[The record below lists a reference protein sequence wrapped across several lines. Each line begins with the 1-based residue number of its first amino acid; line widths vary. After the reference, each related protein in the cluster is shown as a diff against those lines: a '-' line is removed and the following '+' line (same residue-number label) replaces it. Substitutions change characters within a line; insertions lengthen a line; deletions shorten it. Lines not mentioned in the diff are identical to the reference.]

1 MNFRNLMIATAIAT
15 IGFGAGF
22 IIAPASLGSLY
33 GLSSTP
39 TSEFAL
45 RMYATALIG
54 IGLLAWLIRQSQSS
68 NIQNPVL
75 LAFFVTDFGG
85 FLVALFS
92 KLAGMMNAMGWFL
105 VVLLLLFSAAFAYL
119 RFAQQ
124 VTR

>member
-1 MNFRNLMIATAIAT
+1 MNFHTLMIATAVAT

-22 IIAPASLGSLY
+22 IIAPTSLGSLY

-54 IGLLAWLIRQSQSS
+54 IGLLAWLIRQSQ
-68 NIQNPVL
+68 NRDIQKPVL

-85 FLVALFS
+85 LLVALFAN
-92 KLAGMMNAMGWFL
+92 LAGMMNALGWSL
-105 VVLLLLFSAAFAYL
+105 VVLLLLFSAAYAYL

-124 VTR
+124 AT